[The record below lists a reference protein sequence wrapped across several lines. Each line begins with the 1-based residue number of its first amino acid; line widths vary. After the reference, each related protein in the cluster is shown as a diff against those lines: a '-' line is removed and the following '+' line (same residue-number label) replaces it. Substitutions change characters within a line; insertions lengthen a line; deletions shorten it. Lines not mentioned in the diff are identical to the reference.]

1 MSDRVESP
9 AKETPLSRSSVS
21 GELPARF
28 GLGLGLG
35 LIHLLDTDAG
45 EGAFWLLNG
54 TSPA

>member
-9 AKETPLSRSSVS
+9 AKETPLSRSSAS

-28 GLGLGLG
+28 GLGLG